1 MSYRDENGKFRI
13 PQLLTKRPTINAK
26 NREIWQKRTMIWKR
40 KKLFF
45 DQDIKTGICYFCT
58 KEGMKQKHS
67 KTSLHHIKYDNQDPL
82 LWTIEVC
89 LKCHFQIDRD
99 RIRRNS
105 YSKS

>member
-1 MSYRDENGKFRI
+1 MLYKDEDDKNR
-13 PQLLTKRPTINAK
+13 QLKPLEKRPTINAK
-26 NREIWQKRTMIWKR
+26 NREIWQKRTMIWKK

-45 DQDIKTGICYFCT
+45 DQDIKTGICYFCK
-58 KEGMKQKHS
+58 KEGRRQLHP

-99 RIRRNS
+99 RIRRNE
-105 YSKS
+105 

>member
-1 MSYRDENGKFRI
+1 MSYRDENGKFSR

-26 NREIWQKRTMIWKR
+26 NREIWQKRTMIWKK

-45 DQDIKTGICYFCT
+45 DQDIKTGICYFCK
-58 KEGMKQKHS
+58 KEGRIQKHP

-89 LKCHFQIDRD
+89 LRCHFQIDRD
-99 RIRRNS
+99 RIRRN
-105 YSKS
+105 